1 MPNVYIVN
9 NSGHDF
15 SQAERHG
22 KVVVLS
28 MGLIDP
34 FKVTKMYRQFSSILS
49 ISEADDYIL
58 MSGPTT
64 MNIIACAIFSALHGR
79 INLLIWRHG
88 HYTKRTIVLK
98 EASK

>member
-1 MPNVYIVN
+1 MPTIFIVN

-15 SQAERHG
+15 SQAERQG
-22 KVVVLS
+22 RVVVLS
-28 MGLIDP
+28 TGLIDP
-34 FKVTKMYRQFSSILS
+34 FKVTKMYRQFSSMLS
-49 ISEADDYIL
+49 TSRAEDYIL

-88 HYTKRTIVLK
+88 HYTKRTIVLR
-98 EASK
+98 EAGR